1 MRRLRATS
9 LAVLALTSGCYRMT
23 IVSGRAPT
31 SDPVEGYDGKWRS
44 ATVLDAVEIDKPLPL
59 DLVCK
64 ETGWAAIDQ
73 KMTPVNWLVDVFL
86 AGFVYESNAVSL
98 RCGGGKGQSSRP
110 APQPTAPAPTGPP
123 ESPPVPL

>member
-1 MRRLRATS
+1 MRPLHVVGF
-9 LAVLALTSGCYRMT
+9 AVLALTSGCYRMT

-31 SDPVEGYDGKWRS
+31 SDPVAGYDDKWRS

-64 ETGWAAIDQ
+64 ETGWATIDQ
-73 KMTPVNWLVDVFL
+73 KMTAVNWLVDVFL

-98 RCGGGKGQSSRP
+98 RCAGGKPRSSPP
-110 APQPTAPAPTGPP
+110 APKPTAPEPTSPA